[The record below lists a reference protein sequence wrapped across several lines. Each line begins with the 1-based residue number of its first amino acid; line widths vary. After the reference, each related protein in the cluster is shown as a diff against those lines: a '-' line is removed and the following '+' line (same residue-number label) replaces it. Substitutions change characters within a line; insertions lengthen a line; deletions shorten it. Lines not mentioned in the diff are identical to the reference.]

1 MTSLFIRWQC
11 FAAALLLCV
20 QLSARE
26 QHLPNERWL
35 QIELEHYRVI
45 FPQGHETEAQRVAA
59 YLETYLP
66 LMADTLEPG
75 QAWGKFPIVLSTSSH
90 EANGYVGLAP
100 KRSYFYNRPAAFDGA
115 EWFRLMTIHEGRH
128 IQQLT
133 KARNTPVGATSYYL
147 LGELGPGA
155 LVALYYPDW
164 FMEGDAVLEET
175 LWSTGGRGR
184 MPSFDLGLR
193 TQELS
198 GERGSYY
205 KAYLGT
211 GRDNYPL
218 ANHYDFG
225 YLLVTYFR
233 RTYGDDFFA
242 EVIEQTANGL
252 PFTFARVVQQRTG
265 LSLEEHYQRA
275 MDELNGIWQ
284 AQLDTVVVT
293 EAVEALPVSSQGGW
307 LGYFPLGTVNNG
319 QLLSLKV
326 GVRHAPQLVSIEG
339 DQERSIR
346 AMPADLVAPYVFT
359 GREQSI
365 SVGDQRLCWVRDQQN
380 PRFALASY
388 GNIHCLD
395 SLSGQVQKLSQHSKY
410 LSVAVSPDDST
421 LAAMSF
427 STDRQVSLHL
437 LDHQGEPLMQWPQPY
452 SSYPFDLGFD
462 ETGQRLVFSRLTDQG
477 FSMHEFD
484 LSTGEERT
492 LIATTTEETLRG
504 PVYAGNWIAYSS
516 DYSGIDQI
524 WLLDRTSGERYLAI
538 QRPHGA
544 YFPVFDAAQNRLIF
558 SDYTVEGDRLMAY
571 QLPDQGLNSGWQP
584 QVAVVPYRTDYF
596 APLLT
601 YDMRFAAELTDE
613 ELSGEQY
620 QVTNYSRAANLV
632 QPYHWLVFPTTEGV
646 SGYIDFNN
654 VLNTFSANLA
664 AEYNFDAEAAGGALN
679 IEYRR
684 YFPVL
689 GASLS
694 SRGFQQRDTNDE
706 LLTFRQN
713 TYLAS
718 VSVPLAWR
726 SAVRQHD
733 LILLSGLGWLE
744 QSTSESSVALEPSDT
759 FAGAVGA
766 LGFNYGQRQ
775 MGAFW
780 DEGIRRGWQTQA
792 QWLGSLPAASDFDW
806 GMVTSESTFG
816 LPGLAVNHASRL
828 SLEMEYQYGSD
839 EDFYMASVLPGARGY
854 SESLTKETGGTLR
867 LDYRMPLVSLDQPI
881 TRALYL
887 KRLAMGF
894 SADRELAITDGE
906 DRQRS
911 SLGVSLFMPVN
922 LFSNI
927 KIQAEPVLN
936 AYYLPESDQ
945 FNASI
950 GFRVMGF

>member
-1 MTSLFIRWQC
+1 MNRLFIRWQC
-11 FAAALLLCV
+11 FAAVILMSV

-45 FPQGHETEAQRVAA
+45 FPQGHEAEAQRVAA

-115 EWFRLMTIHEGRH
+115 EWLRLLTIHEGRH

-225 YLLVTYFR
+225 YLLVTYLR
-233 RTYGDDFFA
+233 RTYGNEFFA
-242 EVIEQTANGL
+242 EVIEQTANGR

-265 LSLEEHYQRA
+265 LSLEDHYQRA
-275 MDELNGIWQ
+275 MDELNDIWQ
-284 AQLDTVVVT
+284 AQLDAVEVT
-293 EAVEALPVSSQGGW
+293 DAVEALPVSSQGGW
-307 LGYFPLGTVNNG
+307 LGYYPLGTVND

-326 GVRHAPQLVSIEG
+326 GVRHAPQLVAFVS
-339 DQERSIR
+339 DQEQTIR
-346 AMPADLVAPYVFT
+346 TMPADLVAPYVFT

-388 GNIHCLD
+388 GNIHCLEA
-395 SLSGQVQKLSQHSKY
+395 LSGQVQKLSQHSKY
-410 LSVAVSPDDST
+410 LSVAVSPDDT
-421 LAAMSF
+421 KLAAMSF

-437 LDHQGEPLMQWPQPY
+437 LNREGEPLMQWPQPY
-452 SSYPFDLGFD
+452 SSYPFDLSFD

-484 LSTGEERT
+484 LITGEELT
-492 LIATTTEETLRG
+492 LIAPTTEETLRG

-524 WLLDRTSGERYLAI
+524 WLLDRVSRERYLAV
-538 QRPHGA
+538 QRPYGA
-544 YFPVFDAAQNRLIF
+544 YFPVFDSALNRLIF
-558 SDYTVEGDRLMAY
+558 SDYTAEGDRLAVY
-571 QLPDQGLNSGWQP
+571 QLPDRGLGRDWQS
-584 QVAVVPYRTDYF
+584 QADVVPQRTDYF
-596 APLLT
+596 APLLSEET
-601 YDMRFAAELTDE
+601 RLAAKLTDQ
-613 ELSGEQY
+613 ELNEGHY
-620 QVTNYSRAANLV
+620 DITDYSRTANLV

-646 SGYIDFNN
+646 TGYIDFNN
-654 VLNTFSANLA
+654 VLNTFSGTLA
-664 AEYNFDAEAAGGALN
+664 AEYNFDAEAAGTELN

-689 GASLS
+689 GASLGS
-694 SRGFQQRDTNDE
+694 KGFRQRDTNDE

-718 VSVPLAWR
+718 VSVPLAWK
-726 SAVRQHD
+726 STVRQHD
-733 LILLSGLGWLE
+733 FIVQTGLGWLE
-744 QSTSESSVALEPSDT
+744 QSTAQSSNALAPSDT
-759 FAGAVGA
+759 FAGTVAT
-766 LGFNYGQRQ
+766 LGVYYGQVQ

-780 DEGIRRGWQTQA
+780 DEGIRRGWQTQG

-839 EDFYMASVLPGARGY
+839 EDFYLASVLPGARGY
-854 SESLTKETGGTLR
+854 AEALTREAGGTLR
-867 LDYRMPLVSLDQPI
+867 LDYRMPLTTLDQPI

-887 KRLAMGF
+887 KRLSMGF

-936 AYYLPESDQ
+936 AYYLPESDA
-945 FNASI
+945 FNATF
-950 GFRVMGF
+950 GFRIMGF